1 MKHLI
6 LGTVRNTA
14 RHGRS
19 TLVPWCM
26 TLCAAVVLTASTA
39 IAQPAVVA
47 RSGTHAEEQLAQAK
61 RLMDTDPDSA
71 LVLAREIV
79 DHLPEQGSAEQK
91 AHALMLLGEALQA
104 TGDAP
109 AAMATYHRAQLLTE
123 AALEKQAG
131 DPQLVLLRSDIQMLI
146 GLLHFSLHNFDES
159 VARYNDALRI
169 LDAAQGA
176 LPEEELNSRKVRA
189 FNNIAGVYI
198 QRGDYATA
206 LPYFQQAVEI
216 NRPLNNLRNESALNN
231 NIGICLME
239 TGKHE
244 KADEYFL
251 RALAVRKQT
260 GDVAGQAQ
268 VLNNLGKNQAVVG
281 QFKAARDRFEQA
293 LALGRSADNR
303 VSMAISLESLSSA
316 YDTLG
321 DYKAALAAF
330 REFKA
335 LNDSLYNAESRTTI
349 ARLEDEFRRDKE
361 KKVFALEAQRKD
373 AVNARQRIWNFALAI
388 ALLSILLIAY
398 LLFKVMRGRVRN
410 SALKQETLRLQ
421 SEKLEAEQAK
431 LKEELEFKERELTAN
446 ALFLL
451 KKNELI
457 AHIAAR
463 LLKARSTFRQENQKI
478 VQDIVR
484 DLQDS
489 QDEHNWNEFEAH
501 FTRVHSTFYQTL
513 QERFPALT
521 PNERKLC
528 AFLRLNMSTKDI
540 SAITQQSLN
549 SITVARSRLRKKLQ
563 IEGEDVQLVD
573 FLLSI

>member
-1 MKHLI
+1 MRHLS
-6 LGTVRNTA
+6 LGTVRYTA
-14 RHGRS
+14 MHGRS
-19 TLVPWCM
+19 MLVPWCM
-26 TLCAAVVLTASTA
+26 TLCAAVLLTASTA
-39 IAQPAVVA
+39 IAQPTVA
-47 RSGTHAEEQLAQAK
+47 APGASRAEEQLARARQLINAA
-61 RLMDTDPDSA
+61 PDSA
-71 LVLAREIV
+71 LVIAEDLV
-79 DHLPEQGSAEQK
+79 DHLAELPSAEQQGR
-91 AHALMLLGEALQA
+91 ALTLLGEAHQT

-109 AAMATYHRAQLLTE
+109 AALAAYHRAQLLTE
-123 AALEKQAG
+123 AALAKQPN
-131 DPQLVLLRSDIQMLI
+131 DPKLVLLQSDIQMLV
-146 GLLHFSLHNFDES
+146 GLLHMSLHNFDECI
-159 VARYNDALRI
+159 ARYNDALRI
-169 LDAAQGA
+169 LDAAHDA
-176 LPEEELNSRKVRA
+176 LPREELNSRKVRA

-206 LPYFQQAVEI
+206 LPYFQKAVEL

-231 NIGICLME
+231 NIGICFME

-251 RALAVRKQT
+251 RSLAVRKQT
-260 GDVAGQAQ
+260 GDIAGQAQ
-268 VLNNLGKNQAVVG
+268 VLNSLGKNQAVVG
-281 QFKAARDRFEQA
+281 HFKAARDRFEQA
-293 LALGRSADNR
+293 LDLGRAADNR
-303 VSMAISLESLSSA
+303 ASMAISLESLASA

-321 DYKAALAAF
+321 EYKAALAAF

-349 ARLEDEFRRDKE
+349 ARLEDGFRRDKE
-361 KKVFALEAQRKD
+361 KKVFELEAQRKD

-398 LLFKVMRGRVRN
+398 LLFKVMRARVRN
-410 SALKQETLRLQ
+410 SALEQETLRLQ

-431 LKEELEFKERELTAN
+431 LKEDLEFKERELTAN

-457 AHIAAR
+457 AHIAER
-463 LLKARSTFRQENQKI
+463 LLKAKSTFRQENQKI

-484 DLQDS
+484 DLQAS

-513 QERFPALT
+513 QERFPSLT

-549 SITVARSRLRKKLQ
+549 SITVARSRLRKKLR